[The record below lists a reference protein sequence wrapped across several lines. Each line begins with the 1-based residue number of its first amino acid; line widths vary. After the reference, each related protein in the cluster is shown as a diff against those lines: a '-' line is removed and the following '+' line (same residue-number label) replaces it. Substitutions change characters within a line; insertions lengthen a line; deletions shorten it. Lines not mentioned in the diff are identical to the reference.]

1 MMKKAVFTMIIAVFG
16 SILLQSCGENKDTD
30 VVPSGTYTGVAE
42 TVEPGEKEI
51 YVRTSDD
58 KLLELYFTDN
68 TALTKKGE
76 TVEFSALSEGVS
88 VEVQVEK
95 KGKKLDPIAVK
106 IME

>member
-1 MMKKAVFTMIIAVFG
+1 MMKKALFTSIIAVFG
-16 SILLQSCGENKDTD
+16 LILFQSCGESKDTD

-68 TALTKKGE
+68 TALTKNGE
-76 TVEFSALSEGVS
+76 MVEFSALSEGVS

-95 KGKKLDPIAVK
+95 KGKRLDPISVK
-106 IME
+106 ILE

>member
-1 MMKKAVFTMIIAVFG
+1 MKKAVFTTIITVFG
-16 SILLQSCGENKDTD
+16 FVLLQSCGENKDTD
-30 VVPSGTYTGVAE
+30 LVPTGTYMGVAE

-51 YVRTSDD
+51 YVRTADD
-58 KLLELYFTDN
+58 KLLELYFTD
-68 TALTKKGE
+68 TTELTKNGE
-76 TVEFSALSEGVS
+76 VVEFSALSEGVS

>member
-1 MMKKAVFTMIIAVFG
+1 
-16 SILLQSCGENKDTD
+16 
-30 VVPSGTYTGVAE
+30 
-42 TVEPGEKEI
+42 
-51 YVRTSDD
+51 VRTSDD

-68 TALTKKGE
+68 TALTKNGE
-76 TVEFSALSEGVS
+76 TVEFGALSEGVS

>member
-1 MMKKAVFTMIIAVFG
+1 MMKKACFTTIIAVFG
-16 SILLQSCGENKDTD
+16 LVLMQSCGENKDTD

-68 TALTKKGE
+68 TKLTKNGE
-76 TVEFSALSEGVS
+76 TVEFNALSEGVS

-95 KGKKLDPIAVK
+95 KGQKLDPIAVK

>member
-1 MMKKAVFTMIIAVFG
+1 MKKALFTTIIAVFG
-16 SILLQSCGENKDTD
+16 LILFQSCGENKDTD

-42 TVEPGEKEI
+42 TVEPEKKEI

-68 TALTKKGE
+68 TALTKNGE
-76 TVEFSALSEGVS
+76 MVEFSALSEGVS
-88 VEVQVEK
+88 VEVKVEK
-95 KGKKLDPIAVK
+95 KGQKLDPISVK